1 MSLATAT
8 RLPLAGL
15 AAALLF
21 CAGPAPAQEKP
32 MAERI
37 VDAMEGVFGAN
48 AGMRRGHARGFCA
61 SGEFIANGAAAPVT
75 KASTLAAG
83 ARSPVVARFSMA
95 GGNPNAPENAP
106 APRGMALSLT
116 APNGDV
122 HEFVLLSAPVFTV
135 GTPQSFLDFLTV
147 VRPDP
152 VTRQQN
158 QAAIAAAAQ
167 THPDWVPLAAYL
179 RATPP
184 SASYATA
191 PYFGVHTF
199 QFINAAGQRQPARWT
214 FEPVAGRVGLTPEE
228 RQARGPAFLEPE
240 LRARIANGPLEWRVL
255 LQFPEAGDELNSPVV
270 AWPAERR
277 TLEVGTLRITALPGA
292 ESCNG
297 HMFNPVL
304 LPDGIEPSEDPILNI
319 RTEAYA
325 VSLTR
330 RSNP

>member
-1 MSLATAT
+1 MPLHIAT

-21 CAGPAPAQEKP
+21 CAGPAPAQELP

-37 VDAMEGVFGAN
+37 VNAMEGVFGAN

-61 SGEFIANGAAAPVT
+61 AGEFVANGAAAPIT

-106 APRGMALSLT
+106 APRGLALSLT

-122 HEFVLLSAPVFTV
+122 HEFALISAPVFNV
-135 GTPQSFLDFLTV
+135 ATPQSFLDFLTV

-167 THPDWVPLAAYL
+167 AHPDWAAQRAYL
-179 RATPP
+179 GATAP

-191 PYFGVHTF
+191 PYFGVHSF
-199 QFINAAGQRQPARWT
+199 LFINAAGQRQPARWT

-255 LQFPEAGDELNSPVV
+255 LQFPESGDELNSAVS

-277 TLEVGTLRITALPGA
+277 TLEVGRLRITALPGA
-292 ESCNG
+292 ETCNA
-297 HMFNPVL
+297 HMFNPTL

-319 RTEAYA
+319 RAEAYA

-330 RSNP
+330 RANP

>member
-1 MSLATAT
+1 MPLRTAT
-8 RLPLAGL
+8 PLPLAGF

-21 CAGPAPAQEKP
+21 AVAPAAAQGLP

-37 VDAMEGVFGAN
+37 VNAMEGVFGAN
-48 AGMRRGHARGFCA
+48 PGMRRGHARGFCA
-61 SGEFIANGAAAPVT
+61 AGEFVANGAAAPVT

-83 ARSPVVARFSMA
+83 VRSPVVARFSMA

-135 GTPQSFLDFLTV
+135 GTPQSFVDFLTV

-167 THPDWVPLAAYL
+167 AHPDWAPLAAYL
-179 RATPP
+179 RANPP

-191 PYFGVHTF
+191 PYFGIHTF

-214 FEPVAGRVGLTPEE
+214 FEPVAGRVGLTPGE

-240 LRARIANGPLEWRVL
+240 LRARLANGPLEWRVL
-255 LQFPEAGDELNSPVV
+255 LQFPEAGDELNSAVI

-277 TLEVGTLRITALPGA
+277 TLEVGTLRITTLPGA
-292 ESCNG
+292 ESCNAQ
-297 HMFNPVL
+297 MFNPTL

-319 RTEAYA
+319 RAEAYA

-330 RSNP
+330 RTSP

>member
-1 MSLATAT
+1 MPLDITKN
-8 RLPLAGL
+8 LPLAGL
-15 AAALLF
+15 AATLLF
-21 CAGPAPAQEKP
+21 CAGPAPAQELP

-37 VDAMEGVFGAN
+37 VNAMEGVFGAN
-48 AGMRRGHARGFCA
+48 PGMRRGHARGFCA
-61 SGEFIANGAAAPVT
+61 AGEFIANGAAAPIT

-83 ARSPVVARFSMA
+83 VRSPVVARFSMA

-122 HEFVLLSAPVFTV
+122 HEFVLLSAPVFSV
-135 GTPQSFLDFLTV
+135 ATPQSFLDLLTV

-152 VTRQQN
+152 ATRQQN

-167 THPDWVPLAAYL
+167 AHPDWVPLAAYL

-199 QFINAAGQRQPARWT
+199 QFTNAAGQPQAARWT

-240 LRARIANGPLEWRVL
+240 LRARIATGPLEWRVL
-255 LQFPEAGDELNSPVV
+255 LQFPEAGDELNSPVT

-277 TLEVGTLRITALPGA
+277 TLEVGTLRITSLPGA
-292 ESCNG
+292 ESCNA
-297 HMFNPVL
+297 HMFNPTL

-319 RTEAYA
+319 RAEAYA

-330 RSNP
+330 RTSP